1 MSHAGDTL
9 STARPYEQT
18 SARWKRRAL
27 VVDEDSTRELRRHL
41 ILAGFDVER
50 VSDSAA
56 ALERARAD
64 QFDVVVFDLTAHRV
78 DDLVLCRR
86 NDGLEPQATPR
97 RIHWRNVTLDADRRD
112 TIVGGVHVNL
122 TRHEFDLLYLLARRP
137 GVVFS
142 RAALL
147 SRVWSDEV
155 HVTERTV
162 DTVVSR
168 VRKKL
173 ERAAGDQELIATA
186 WGVGYKFVDAG

>member
-1 MSHAGDTL
+1 MSHTGDTL

-64 QFDVVVFDLTAHRV
+64 RFDVVVFDLTAHRV

-86 NDGLEPQATPR
+86 SDRIDVHGATR
-97 RIHWRNVTLDADRRD
+97 TIHWRNVTLDADRRD
-112 TIVGGVHVNL
+112 TIVGGVHVHL
-122 TRHEFDLLYLLARRP
+122 TRHEFDLLYLLASRP

-147 SRVWSDEV
+147 SKVWSDDV
-155 HVTERTV
+155 YVTERTV

-173 ERAAGDQELIATA
+173 QRAAGDQELIATA